1 MIRTGIWVEECE
13 ANIKPPNNGLGEYM
27 YDTHYRVCIREKWWY
42 KKIRVK
48 EFVKYE
54 DALRYISSLEEKQK

>member
-13 ANIKPPNNGLGEYM
+13 ANIKPLNNGLGEYM
-27 YDTHYRVCIREKWWY
+27 YDIHYRVCIREKWWY

>member
-1 MIRTGIWVEECE
+1 
-13 ANIKPPNNGLGEYM
+13 M